1 MRSLIDPGHP
11 ELSIVRQC
19 ELLGLARSTYYYE
32 PASETVENL
41 GLMQLIDALY
51 TRRPFLGS
59 RKMVTEL
66 AREHGIRVN
75 RKRVQRLMRLM
86 GIESVLPGPRTTK
99 LAPEHVV
106 YPYLLRN
113 VVHRVLQHLTR
124 SPVPRISY
132 PRTGL
137 QSEPGCSSSHIG
149 LPQALSRQW
158 GPPQGASRI
167 WWGGER
173 HQ

>member
-32 PASETVENL
+32 PASETAENL

-86 GIESVLPGPRTTK
+86 GVESVLPGPRTTK
-99 LAPEHVV
+99 
-106 YPYLLRN
+106 
-113 VVHRVLQHLTR
+113 LTR

-137 QSEPGCSSSHIG
+137 QSETGCSSSHIG
-149 LPQALSRQW
+149 LPQTLSRQW
-158 GPPQGASRI
+158 GPPHFASLKVLKL
-167 WWGGER
+167 
-173 HQ
+173 